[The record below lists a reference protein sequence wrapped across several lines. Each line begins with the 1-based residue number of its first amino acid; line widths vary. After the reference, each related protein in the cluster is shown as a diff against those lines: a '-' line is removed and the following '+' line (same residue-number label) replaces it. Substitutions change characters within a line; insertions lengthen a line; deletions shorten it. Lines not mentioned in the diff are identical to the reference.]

1 MERVLLY
8 CIAFIVILSYNTK
21 SYAQITSEEQ
31 AEIDSLAVLY
41 INQYQQYAIS
51 EMYRTG
57 IPASI
62 KLAQALHETNY
73 GRSRLAV
80 LANNHFGAK
89 CHNTWFGATISYT
102 DDRPNECFRKYES
115 VYESYINHAKILEKD
130 RYKFLFR
137 LDRSDYKGWC
147 FGLKT
152 AGYATDPRYAGKL
165 INIIERYRLHLYD
178 FAQNG
183 EYIAAYSPTQSSFVQ
198 TADAIVA
205 HTQQPVPREQYVL
218 SALQTQNT
226 PTIPAAAIVAQ
237 PHAIPK
243 YLGYR
248 PIQYINGAEVVT
260 YRHPVYPAQIAEKY
274 NCDLDKLLDW
284 NDIQTNDTIAA
295 NTPIYLAERRS
306 KSDKKYKKHEVQKGE
321 TIEQVALKYGVK
333 TGALRERNHLE
344 AGEELAAGTVLY
356 LRKKAPHITE
366 ITKETA
372 PASTTAIAPKK
383 EDTQNQSEQQQV
395 HGTRQNSVVP
405 PLPKQSGTPTTS
417 TKINPATT
425 DTPRKLAISYPPQG
439 TKIIIRENTIAYH
452 DAQSDISGPA
462 VTAHNFPANT
472 TPAAAP
478 VVDAPAATPAGVPMN
493 ERLYHKVTAGD
504 TLFSLAKRYQCSIDY
519 ICSMNSSIK
528 KNKIVAGS
536 LLRVR

>member
-8 CIAFIVILSYNTK
+8 CITFIVILSYSTK
-21 SYAQITSEEQ
+21 SYAQITPEEQ

-41 INQYQQYAIS
+41 INQYQQYAVS

-57 IPASI
+57 IPASV

-73 GRSRLAV
+73 GRSRLAL

-89 CHNTWFGATISYT
+89 CHNTWFGATISHT

-115 VYESYINHAKILEKD
+115 VYDSYVNHAKVLEKD
-130 RYKFLFR
+130 RYNFLFR
-137 LDRSDYKGWC
+137 LERSDYKGWC

-205 HTQQPVPREQYVL
+205 HTQQPVPREQYLL
-218 SALQTQNT
+218 SALQTQNA

-260 YRHPVYPAQIAEKY
+260 YRHAVYPEQIVEKY
-274 NCDLDKLLDW
+274 GCDLDKLLAW
-284 NDIQTNDTIAA
+284 NDIQANDTIAA
-295 NTPIYLAERRS
+295 NTPIYLAERRT

-333 TGALRERNHLE
+333 TEALRERNHLE
-344 AGEELAAGTVLY
+344 EGEELATGTVLY

-366 ITKETA
+366 IPKETA
-372 PASTTAIAPKK
+372 LAVITAVA
-383 EDTQNQSEQQQV
+383 QNQPEQQQS

-405 PLPKQSGTPTTS
+405 PLPEQRSTS
-417 TKINPATT
+417 TTASTTTNNTTT
-425 DTPRKLAISYPPQG
+425 DTPRKLTFSYPPQG

-472 TPAAAP
+472 TPTVAP
-478 VVDAPAATPAGVPMN
+478 VVDTPAATPAGVPMN